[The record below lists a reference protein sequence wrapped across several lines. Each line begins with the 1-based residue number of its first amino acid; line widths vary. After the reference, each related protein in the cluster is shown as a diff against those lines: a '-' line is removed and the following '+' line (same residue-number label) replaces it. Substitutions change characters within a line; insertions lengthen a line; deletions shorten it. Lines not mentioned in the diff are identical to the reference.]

1 MTNKKN
7 KNHNLNLIAV
17 NLSLDEVKTEAVW
30 DNSKNTILNV
40 IGSYSEERWQKGKKN
55 EEGYFTLRAFESP
68 KLLTASP
75 EGLELKGNKELN
87 HYSQLSHKRAGWN
100 KRVGRAEL
108 FSYYMKKCE

>member
-7 KNHNLNLIAV
+7 KDQTLNLIAD
-17 NLSLDEVKTEAVW
+17 NSSLDEEWNFETEVIK
-30 DNSKNTILNV
+30 DKKNYRALELAK
-40 IGSYSEERWQKGKKN
+40 SFLPSSQRWQRGKKF

-87 HYSQLSHKRAGWN
+87 HY
-100 KRVGRAEL
+100 
-108 FSYYMKKCE
+108 